1 MANQSVLELAVGTGK
16 WDAGL
21 KKAKSALDNFT
32 QANGG
37 LQQALDKESQKM
49 QKFVQMMGGMESTAK
64 TAKGQMND
72 YKGTIEQLT
81 MQYNRM
87 SEAQKK
93 TIGQDYLQAIEQMK
107 QKYQS
112 VNEEIQEMN
121 RSLNNVK
128 LPDMKDG
135 GGGLFSGLG
144 DKMSGALQVF
154 AGNMLTKA
162 AGAVA
167 NLGSEMYG
175 MVQQGIELAKQ
186 GEGIRIAFE
195 RLGRGDI
202 LDGLRQATHGTVTD
216 LELMKAAVKFNDFK
230 LPLDELG
237 TMLAFAQQK
246 AKDTGQ
252 SVDYMVDSI
261 VTGLGRKS
269 LMILDNLGLSAT
281 EVKERMAETGDMTK
295 AVGAIIRE
303 QMAKA
308 GDYVETAAD
317 RAAQA
322 NVSLQNKMEELGRKF
337 APVEE
342 ASSQLWTSMKIG
354 ILDIIGGPLATLL
367 NQLTEAGR
375 LKNMLNNMNGEPGSG
390 NTKVDQQVKKLN
402 VIKKAGGSDY
412 IFNSTLNGMLE
423 DYNRQI
429 AALDAKIKDTKK
441 LSPDQQASKFVR
453 DEVQKMSEQMKALG
467 MMRDQLAAGAKELS
481 KPVDVKIETKGAEQ
495 NVDSLKVKLIEL
507 EAQRKKAIA
516 AGDTDLSKNLL
527 KQINQT
533 KADIKWLGGSVSA
546 STTHK
551 ATPQGT
557 AANKVKEAERIYA
570 ETLLKNSIR
579 LDEGMD
585 TTLEYKKRE
594 LSAQERLF
602 DAYNDAYATYQDP
615 AYKKA
620 STEAAEKIRKLAG
633 EVKAASDAQEA
644 ARKSARELDA
654 AQRKLA
660 DAQQKLAE
668 ARATGSATAVYKA
681 QQEVDKRQKVVE
693 QVQYVADVKAGKMPT
708 LPENMKAEMVVTANT
723 DEAVR
728 ALQAIQGIKIDSKS
742 FTVSTDDANAMARL
756 REIRGIKI
764 APKSFTVSTDDA
776 NAMARLREIRG
787 IKIAPKS
794 FTVSTDDADAMARL
808 REIDGVTIDNKTFS
822 VSVNDADTLAKVR
835 EIVGVTIDDKTMTV
849 TATTDEAVRALQAIQ
864 GIKIDSKSFTVS
876 TDDAN
881 AMARLR
887 EIRGIK
893 IAPKSFTVSTDDAN
907 AMARLREIRGIKI
920 APKSFTVSTDDADAM
935 ARLRE
940 IDGVTIDNKTFSV
953 SVNDADTLA
962 KVREIV
968 GVTIDDKTMTVTATT
983 DEAVR
988 ALQAIQGVMI
998 QPKSFDIS
1006 TDNDEALAKVSEID
1020 GVTIGPKTFTV
1031 TADDED
1037 VLAKLREILA
1047 KLSEIQGVT
1056 IDTKTFTISTDN
1068 EEALAKVR
1076 EIQDLTID
1084 PKTVKIVQ
1092 DVSTHGEKSSFDN
1105 LVETVQAEIKF
1116 DQMKVDETAL
1126 HTLLQAALQNG
1137 LDGLALSYE
1146 GIQEKI
1152 AKGIDIPDS
1161 TWEELYDE
1169 INEKLKA
1176 MGIDPIQIPIET
1188 VGKDVKAI
1196 TKAASMAAD
1205 AVGNIG
1211 AAFNAIEDPAA
1222 KVMGTV
1228 LQAIA
1233 SIALGFAQ
1241 ASASPAVTSTGW
1253 GWLAWLGAGTA
1264 ALATTVATVHSLTGY
1279 AEGGIIKGN
1288 SYSGDNIGGLVD
1300 GSQLV
1305 GLNAGEV
1312 VLNAAQQNTLAQ
1324 NLQGVG
1330 GNTVNVVGRIRGTDI
1345 ILSVDRTLSLEGKQ
1359 LLTWGR

>member
-1 MANQSVLELAVGTGK
+1 
-16 WDAGL
+16 
-21 KKAKSALDNFT
+21 
-32 QANGG
+32 
-37 LQQALDKESQKM
+37 
-49 QKFVQMMGGMESTAK
+49 
-64 TAKGQMND
+64 
-72 YKGTIEQLT
+72 
-81 MQYNRM
+81 
-87 SEAQKK
+87 
-93 TIGQDYLQAIEQMK
+93 
-107 QKYQS
+107 
-112 VNEEIQEMN
+112 
-121 RSLNNVK
+121 
-128 LPDMKDG
+128 
-135 GGGLFSGLG
+135 
-144 DKMSGALQVF
+144 
-154 AGNMLTKA
+154 
-162 AGAVA
+162 
-167 NLGSEMYG
+167 
-175 MVQQGIELAKQ
+175 
-186 GEGIRIAFE
+186 
-195 RLGRGDI
+195 
-202 LDGLRQATHGTVTD
+202 
-216 LELMKAAVKFNDFK
+216 MKAAVKFNDFK

-269 LMILDNLGLSAT
+269 LMILDNLGLSAN
-281 EVKERMAETGDMTK
+281 EVKEKMAETGDMTK

-303 QMAKA
+303 QMSKA

-375 LKNMLNNMNGEPGSG
+375 LKNQLNNMNGEPGSG
-390 NTKVDQQVKKLN
+390 NTKVDQQLKKLN
-402 VIKKAGGSDY
+402 VIKKGGGSDY
-412 IFNSTLNGMLE
+412 IFNSTLNGMME

-429 AALDAKIKDTKK
+429 MALDTQIKNGGKKPGAKSGESQDVKY
-441 LSPDQQASKFVR
+441 LQ
-453 DEVQKMSEQMKALG
+453 QKMDALKI
-467 MMRDQLAAGAKELS
+467 MRDQLAAGAKELS

-495 NVDSLKVKLIEL
+495 NVESLKVKLIEL

-516 AGDTDLSKNLL
+516 AGDTDLSKNLT
-527 KQINQT
+527 KQISQV
-533 KADIKWLGGSVSA
+533 KSDIKGLGGTTTTT
-546 STTHK
+546 TTHK
-551 ATPQGT
+551 ATPQET
-557 AANKVKEAERIYA
+557 AANKVKEAERTYA

-579 LDEGMD
+579 LEAGMD

-620 STEAAEKIRKLAG
+620 STEAAEKIRALAG

-644 ARKSARELDA
+644 AMKSARELDA

-742 FTVSTDDANAMARL
+742 FTVSTDDADAMARL
-756 REIRGIKI
+756 H
-764 APKSFTVSTDDA
+764 
-776 NAMARLREIRG
+776 EIRG

-808 REIDGVTIDNKTFS
+808 REIDGVTID
-822 VSVNDADTLAKVR
+822 
-835 EIVGVTIDDKTMTV
+835 DKTLTV
-849 TATTDEAVRALQAIQ
+849 TATTDEAVQ
-864 GIKIDSKSFTVS
+864 
-876 TDDAN
+876 
-881 AMARLR
+881 
-887 EIRGIK
+887 
-893 IAPKSFTVSTDDAN
+893 
-907 AMARLREIRGIKI
+907 
-920 APKSFTVSTDDADAM
+920 
-935 ARLRE
+935 
-940 IDGVTIDNKTFSV
+940 
-953 SVNDADTLA
+953 
-962 KVREIV
+962 
-968 GVTIDDKTMTVTATT
+968 
-983 DEAVR
+983 
-988 ALQAIQGVMI
+988 ALQAIQGVTI
-998 QPKSFDIS
+998 RSKSFDIS
-1006 TDNDEALAKVSEID
+1006 TDDADALAKVSEID

-1037 VLAKLREILA
+1037 VLAKLREILD

-1092 DVSTHGEKSSFDN
+1092 DVSTQGEKSSFDN

-1126 HTLLQAALQNG
+1126 HTLLQTALQNG

-1161 TWEELYDE
+1161 TWEELTNE
-1169 INEKLKA
+1169 INDKLKDL
-1176 MGIDPIQIPIET
+1176 GIEPIEIPIET
-1188 VGKDVKAI
+1188 TEKNVKAI
-1196 TKAASMAAD
+1196 TKAARITAD
-1205 AVGNIG
+1205 VVGSIG
-1211 AAFNAIEDPAA
+1211 DAFNAIEDPAA

-1228 LQAIA
+1228 MQAIA
-1233 SIALGFAQ
+1233 SVALGYAQATAQ
-1241 ASASPAVTSTGW
+1241 ASSMGPW
-1253 GWLAWLGAGTA
+1253 AWIAFAAAG
-1264 ALATTVATVHSLTGY
+1264 LATMISTISAIHSATGY
-1279 AEGGIIKGN
+1279 AEGGMIKGN

-1300 GSQLV
+1300 GSQFV
-1305 GLNAGEV
+1305 GLNAGEL
-1312 VLNAAQQNTLAQ
+1312 VLTRAQQSTLASQ
-1324 NLQGVG
+1324 LQEGGMRNMNLS
-1330 GNTVNVVGRIRGTDI
+1330 GRIKGTDI
-1345 ILSVDRTLSLEGKQ
+1345 ILSVDRSLQLQGKQ
-1359 LLTWGR
+1359 LLTWG

>member
-1 MANQSVLELAVGTGK
+1 MAGTSVLKLKVDDKEYNSSLKQAQQGLQHLGQALNNAGK
-16 WDAGL
+16 
-21 KKAKSALDNFT
+21 SFT
-32 QANGG
+32 QV
-37 LQQALDKESQKM
+37 DKTVVDYVRSIG
-49 QKFVQMMGGMESTAK
+49 QMEAQSK
-64 TAKGQMND
+64 TARGRIGEMSNAFVEFSLQ
-72 YKGTIEQLT
+72 YKQ
-81 MQYNRM
+81 M
-87 SEAQKK
+87 SEEVKK
-93 TIGQDYLQAIEQMK
+93 SDVGKALAESIDQLKQRTIDAK
-107 QKYQS
+107 
-112 VNEEIQEMN
+112 EELDELN
-121 RSLNNVK
+121 KSLNNVK
-128 LPDMKDG
+128 MPEVNAG
-135 GGGLFSGLG
+135 GGGLFAGLG

-167 NLGSEMYG
+167 NLGNEIFSS
-175 MVQQGIELAKQ
+175 VQQGVELAKQ

-202 LDGLRQATHGTVTD
+202 LDGLRKATHGTVTD

-281 EVKERMAETGDMTK
+281 EVKEKMAETGDMTK

-303 QMAKA
+303 QMSKA

-337 APVEE
+337 APLEE
-342 ASSQLWTSMKIG
+342 ASNSLWTSMKIG

-375 LKNMLNNMNGEPGSG
+375 LKNMLNSMNGEPGSG
-390 NTKVDQQVKKLN
+390 STKVDQQLKKLN
-402 VIKKAGGSDY
+402 VIKKGGGSDY
-412 IFNSTLNGMLE
+412 IFKSTLGGMIE

-481 KPVDVKIETKGAEQ
+481 KPVDVKIDTKGAEQ
-495 NVDSLKVKLIEL
+495 NVESLKVKLIEL

-516 AGDTDLSKNLL
+516 AGDTDLSKNLS
-527 KQINQT
+527 KQISQV
-533 KADIKWLGGSVSA
+533 KSDIKGLGGTTTTT
-546 STTHK
+546 TTHK
-551 ATPQGT
+551 ATPQET
-557 AANKVKEAERIYA
+557 AANKVKEAERTYA

-579 LDEGMD
+579 LEAGMD

-620 STEAAEKIRKLAG
+620 STEAAEKIRALAG

-681 QQEVDKRQKVVE
+681 QKNVDKQQDVVNRL
-693 QVQYVADVKAGKMPT
+693 QNPT
-708 LPENMKAEMVVTANT
+708 LP
-723 DEAVR
+723 
-728 ALQAIQGIKIDSKS
+728 
-742 FTVSTDDANAMARL
+742 
-756 REIRGIKI
+756 
-764 APKSFTVSTDDA
+764 
-776 NAMARLREIRG
+776 
-787 IKIAPKS
+787 
-794 FTVSTDDADAMARL
+794 
-808 REIDGVTIDNKTFS
+808 
-822 VSVNDADTLAKVR
+822 AKP
-835 EIVGVTIDDKTMTV
+835 
-849 TATTDEAVRALQAIQ
+849 Q
-864 GIKIDSKSFTVS
+864 
-876 TDDAN
+876 
-881 AMARLR
+881 
-887 EIRGIK
+887 
-893 IAPKSFTVSTDDAN
+893 
-907 AMARLREIRGIKI
+907 
-920 APKSFTVSTDDADAM
+920 
-935 ARLRE
+935 
-940 IDGVTIDNKTFSV
+940 
-953 SVNDADTLA
+953 
-962 KVREIV
+962 
-968 GVTIDDKTMTVTATT
+968 
-983 DEAVR
+983 
-988 ALQAIQGVMI
+988 
-998 QPKSFDIS
+998 QPTGF
-1006 TDNDEALAKVSEID
+1006 EALK
-1020 GVTIGPKTFTV
+1020 
-1031 TADDED
+1031 
-1037 VLAKLREILA
+1037 
-1047 KLSEIQGVT
+1047 Q
-1056 IDTKTFTISTDN
+1056 
-1068 EEALAKVR
+1068 
-1076 EIQDLTID
+1076 
-1084 PKTVKIVQ
+1084 
-1092 DVSTHGEKSSFDN
+1092 
-1105 LVETVQAEIKF
+1105 TVQAEIKF

-1126 HTLLQAALQNG
+1126 HTLLQTALQNG
-1137 LDGLALSYE
+1137 IDGLALSYE

-1169 INEKLKA
+1169 INEKLKDL
-1176 MGIDPIQIPIET
+1176 GIKPIEIPIET
-1188 VGKDVKAI
+1188 TTKDVKAI

-1211 AAFNAIEDPAA
+1211 DAFNAIEDPAA

-1228 LQAIA
+1228 MQAIA

-1241 ASASPAVTSTGW
+1241 AASAKDTTASGW
-1253 GWLAWLGAGTA
+1253 AWLAWLGAGTA
-1264 ALATTVATVHSLTGY
+1264 ALATTIATVHSLTGY
-1279 AEGGIIKGN
+1279 AEGGRIKGN

-1300 GSQLV
+1300 GSQFV
-1305 GLNAGEV
+1305 GLNAGEI
-1312 VLNAAQQNTLAQ
+1312 VLNSAQQNMLAQ
-1324 NLQGVG
+1324 NLQGG
-1330 GNTVNVVGRIRGTDI
+1330 GGTVNVVGRVVGEDIFLSADRYARRSGRGS
-1345 ILSVDRTLSLEGKQ
+1345 ILTGKN
-1359 LLTWGR
+1359 L

>member
-72 YKGTIEQLT
+72 YKSTIEQLT

-87 SEAQKK
+87 TEAQKK
-93 TIGQDYLQAIEQMK
+93 VIGQDYLQAIEQMK

-128 LPDMKDG
+128 LPDMNAG
-135 GGGLFSGLG
+135 GGGLFSGMG

-167 NLGSEMYG
+167 ELGSEIFAS
-175 MVQQGIELAKQ
+175 VQQGIELAKQ

-202 LDGLRQATHGTVTD
+202 LQGLREATHGTD
-216 LELMKAAVKFNDFK
+216 LELMKAAVKFSDFK
-230 LPLDELG
+230 LPVEELG

-269 LMILDNLGLSAT
+269 LMILDNLGLSAN
-281 EVKERMAETGDMTK
+281 EIKDKMAETGDMTK

-303 QMAKA
+303 QMSKA

-390 NTKVDQQVKKLN
+390 NTKVDQQLKKLN
-402 VIKKAGGSDY
+402 VIKKGGGSDY
-412 IFNSTLNGMLE
+412 IFNSTLNGMME

-429 AALDAKIKDTKK
+429 MALDAQIKNGGKK
-441 LSPDQQASKFVR
+441 PGAKSGESQDVKYLQ
-453 DEVQKMSEQMKALG
+453 QKMDALKI
-467 MMRDQLAAGAKELS
+467 MRDQLAAGAKELS
-481 KPVDVKIETKGAEQ
+481 KPVEVKIETKGAEQ
-495 NVDSLKVKLIEL
+495 NVESLKVKLIEL

-516 AGDTDLSKNLL
+516 AGDTDLSKNLT
-527 KQINQT
+527 KQISQV
-533 KADIKWLGGSVSA
+533 KSDIKGLGGTTTTTT
-546 STTHK
+546 TTHK
-551 ATPQGT
+551 ATPQET
-557 AANKVKEAERIYA
+557 AANKVKEAERTYA

-579 LDEGMD
+579 MEAGMD

-620 STEAAEKIRKLAG
+620 SMEAAEKIRALAG

-644 ARKSARELDA
+644 AKKSARELDT

-742 FTVSTDDANAMARL
+742 FTVSTDDADAMARL
-756 REIRGIKI
+756 H
-764 APKSFTVSTDDA
+764 
-776 NAMARLREIRG
+776 EIRG

-808 REIDGVTIDNKTFS
+808 REIDGVTID
-822 VSVNDADTLAKVR
+822 
-835 EIVGVTIDDKTMTV
+835 DKT
-849 TATTDEAVRALQAIQ
+849 L
-864 GIKIDSKSFTVS
+864 
-876 TDDAN
+876 
-881 AMARLR
+881 
-887 EIRGIK
+887 
-893 IAPKSFTVSTDDAN
+893 
-907 AMARLREIRGIKI
+907 
-920 APKSFTVSTDDADAM
+920 
-935 ARLRE
+935 
-940 IDGVTIDNKTFSV
+940 
-953 SVNDADTLA
+953 
-962 KVREIV
+962 
-968 GVTIDDKTMTVTATT
+968 TVTATT

-998 QPKSFDIS
+998 HPKSFDIS
-1006 TDNDEALAKVSEID
+1006 TDDADAMTKVNEID

-1031 TADDED
+1031 SADDED
-1037 VLAKLREILA
+1037 VLAKLREILD
-1047 KLSEIQGVT
+1047 KLSEIQGVD

-1076 EIQDLTID
+1076 EIQDLKID

-1092 DVSTHGEKSSFDN
+1092 ETQGEKSSFDN

-1126 HTLLQAALQNG
+1126 HTLLQTALQNG

-1161 TWEELYDE
+1161 TWEELTNE
-1169 INEKLKA
+1169 INDKLKDL
-1176 MGIDPIQIPIET
+1176 GIEPIEIPIET
-1188 VGKDVKAI
+1188 TEKNVKAI
-1196 TKAASMAAD
+1196 TKAARITAD
-1205 AVGNIG
+1205 VVGSIG
-1211 AAFNAIEDPAA
+1211 DAFNAIEDPAA

-1228 LQAIA
+1228 MQAIA
-1233 SIALGFAQ
+1233 SVALGYAQATAQ
-1241 ASASPAVTSTGW
+1241 ASSMGPW
-1253 GWLAWLGAGTA
+1253 AWIAFAAAG
-1264 ALATTVATVHSLTGY
+1264 LATMISTISAIHSATGY
-1279 AEGGIIKGN
+1279 AEGGMIKGN

-1300 GSQLV
+1300 GSQFV

-1312 VLNAAQQNTLAQ
+1312 VLNASQQNALAQQITGGGMGNV
-1324 NLQGVG
+1324 NL
-1330 GNTVNVVGRIRGTDI
+1330 TGRLRGTDI
-1345 ILSVDRTLSLEGKQ
+1345 ILSVDRSLQSMGRGE
-1359 LLTWGR
+1359 LLVWK

>member
-1 MANQSVLELAVGTGK
+1 M
-16 WDAGL
+16 
-21 KKAKSALDNFT
+21 
-32 QANGG
+32 
-37 LQQALDKESQKM
+37 
-49 QKFVQMMGGMESTAK
+49 
-64 TAKGQMND
+64 
-72 YKGTIEQLT
+72 
-81 MQYNRM
+81 
-87 SEAQKK
+87 
-93 TIGQDYLQAIEQMK
+93 
-107 QKYQS
+107 
-112 VNEEIQEMN
+112 
-121 RSLNNVK
+121 
-128 LPDMKDG
+128 
-135 GGGLFSGLG
+135 
-144 DKMSGALQVF
+144 
-154 AGNMLTKA
+154 
-162 AGAVA
+162 
-167 NLGSEMYG
+167 
-175 MVQQGIELAKQ
+175 
-186 GEGIRIAFE
+186 
-195 RLGRGDI
+195 
-202 LDGLRQATHGTVTD
+202 TD

-864 GIKIDSKSFTVS
+864 G
-876 TDDAN
+876 
-881 AMARLR
+881 
-887 EIRGIK
+887 
-893 IAPKSFTVSTDDAN
+893 
-907 AMARLREIRGIKI
+907 
-920 APKSFTVSTDDADAM
+920 
-935 ARLRE
+935 
-940 IDGVTIDNKTFSV
+940 
-953 SVNDADTLA
+953 
-962 KVREIV
+962 
-968 GVTIDDKTMTVTATT
+968 
-983 DEAVR
+983 
-988 ALQAIQGVMI
+988 VMI

-1211 AAFNAIEDPAA
+1211 AAFNALEDPAA

>member
-1 MANQSVLELAVGTGK
+1 MAKSVLELAVGTGQ

-72 YKGTIEQLT
+72 YKSTIEQLT

-87 SEAQKK
+87 TEAQKK
-93 TIGQDYLQAIEQMK
+93 VIGQDYLQAIEQMK

-112 VNEEIQEMN
+112 VNDEIQEMN

-144 DKMSGALQVF
+144 DKMSGAMQVF

-167 NLGSEMYG
+167 NLGSEIFSS
-175 MVQQGIELAKQ
+175 VQQGVELARQ

-303 QMAKA
+303 QMSKA

-375 LKNMLNNMNGEPGSG
+375 LKNMLNDMNGEPGSG

-467 MMRDQLAAGAKELS
+467 MMRDQLAAGAKQILQPIKQEITPAIMTSGGATGSGGRSGRSSSGS
-481 KPVDVKIETKGAEQ
+481 KSEPTFAP
-495 NVDSLKVKLIEL
+495 DS
-507 EAQRKKAIA
+507 IA
-516 AGDTDLSKNLL
+516 
-527 KQINQT
+527 
-533 KADIKWLGGSVSA
+533 
-546 STTHK
+546 
-551 ATPQGT
+551 
-557 AANKVKEAERIYA
+557 
-570 ETLLKNSIR
+570 
-579 LDEGMD
+579 
-585 TTLEYKKRE
+585 
-594 LSAQERLF
+594 
-602 DAYNDAYATYQDP
+602 
-615 AYKKA
+615 
-620 STEAAEKIRKLAG
+620 
-633 EVKAASDAQEA
+633 
-644 ARKSARELDA
+644 
-654 AQRKLA
+654 
-660 DAQQKLAE
+660 AQQKLVADLTKQWNEAGAEVRNQYVVPIVEAE
-668 ARATGSATAVYKA
+668 AKLKEMRDQQALMKEQA
-681 QQEVDKRQKVVE
+681 Q
-693 QVQYVADVKAGKMPT
+693 GKLLGDTP
-708 LPENMKAEMVVTANT
+708 
-723 DEAVR
+723 
-728 ALQAIQGIKIDSKS
+728 
-742 FTVSTDDANAMARL
+742 
-756 REIRGIKI
+756 
-764 APKSFTVSTDDA
+764 
-776 NAMARLREIRG
+776 
-787 IKIAPKS
+787 
-794 FTVSTDDADAMARL
+794 
-808 REIDGVTIDNKTFS
+808 DG
-822 VSVNDADTLAKVR
+822 
-835 EIVGVTIDDKTMTV
+835 
-849 TATTDEAVRALQAIQ
+849 
-864 GIKIDSKSFTVS
+864 
-876 TDDAN
+876 
-881 AMARLR
+881 
-887 EIRGIK
+887 
-893 IAPKSFTVSTDDAN
+893 
-907 AMARLREIRGIKI
+907 
-920 APKSFTVSTDDADAM
+920 
-935 ARLRE
+935 
-940 IDGVTIDNKTFSV
+940 
-953 SVNDADTLA
+953 
-962 KVREIV
+962 
-968 GVTIDDKTMTVTATT
+968 
-983 DEAVR
+983 
-988 ALQAIQGVMI
+988 
-998 QPKSFDIS
+998 
-1006 TDNDEALAKVSEID
+1006 
-1020 GVTIGPKTFTV
+1020 
-1031 TADDED
+1031 
-1037 VLAKLREILA
+1037 
-1047 KLSEIQGVT
+1047 
-1056 IDTKTFTISTDN
+1056 
-1068 EEALAKVR
+1068 
-1076 EIQDLTID
+1076 
-1084 PKTVKIVQ
+1084 KTVEIPISS
-1092 DVSTHGEKSSFDN
+1092 DVAF
-1105 LVETVQAEIKF
+1105 ETWMAGV
-1116 DQMKVDETAL
+1116 
-1126 HTLLQAALQNG
+1126 
-1137 LDGLALSYE
+1137 
-1146 GIQEKI
+1146 QEKL
-1152 AKGIDIPDS
+1152 AG
-1161 TWEELYDE
+1161 
-1169 INEKLKA
+1169 LK
-1176 MGIDPIQIPIET
+1176 IDPIEIPIET
-1188 VGKDVKAI
+1188 TQKDVKAI
-1196 TKAASMAAD
+1196 IKAASMAAD

-1211 AAFNAIEDPAA
+1211 DAFNAIEDPAA

-1228 LQAIA
+1228 MQAIA

-1241 ASASPAVTSTGW
+1241 AASAKDTTASGW
-1253 GWLAWLGAGTA
+1253 AWLAWLGAGTA
-1264 ALATTVATVHSLTGY
+1264 ALATTISTVHSLTGY

-1300 GSQLV
+1300 GSQFV
-1305 GLNAGEV
+1305 GLNAGEI
-1312 VLNAAQQNTLAQ
+1312 VLNASQQNMLAQ
-1324 NLQGVG
+1324 NLQGG
-1330 GNTVNVVGRIRGTDI
+1330 GGTVNVVGRVVGEDIFLSADRYARRSGRGS
-1345 ILSVDRTLSLEGKQ
+1345 ILTGKN
-1359 LLTWGR
+1359 L